1 LTRDQSDTY
10 IVHVKRMSAS
20 ETRQNWFRVLD
31 DVLAGEVV
39 VIERRG
45 RRVVLRAEAPSEAGA
60 EPLVPDYSLHIQGEV
75 DRADEWAWE
84 WSEPEG
90 EVAPSS

>member
-1 LTRDQSDTY
+1 MY
-10 IVHVKRMSAS
+10 IVHVKRLSAS

-45 RRVVLRAEAPSEAGA
+45 RRVVLRAEATLETGTEPS
-60 EPLVPDYSLHIQGEV
+60 VPDYSPLIQGEA

-84 WSEPEG
+84 WPEPEG
-90 EVAPSS
+90 ELEPSS